1 MQGAQ
6 LAEMESLYKEEQVLR
21 KRYFNTIEGKRK
33 AFCLCV
39 NVYSTCK
46 MDLHNQ
52 NIGIWFVISDMK
64 GKIRVYC
71 RLRPL
76 SEREIAEKE
85 RDALSAVDEFTIEHP
100 WKDDKAKQ
108 HIYDRVFNC
117 DASQKDVFE
126 DTRASLSIITTQ
138 KS

>member
-1 MQGAQ
+1 M
-6 LAEMESLYKEEQVLR
+6 
-21 KRYFNTIEGKRK
+21 
-33 AFCLCV
+33 
-39 NVYSTCK
+39 NVQSTCK
-46 MDLHNQ
+46 TDLHER
-52 NIGIWFVISDMK
+52 NIGIWFFISDMK

-85 RDALSAVDEFTIEHP
+85 RDALTASDEFTIEHP

-108 HIYDRVFNC
+108 HIYDRVFNS

-126 DTRASLSIITTQ
+126 DTKASLSLITTQ
-138 KS
+138 RS